1 MSWLPSPP
9 SFFHPRNVYF
19 LRQQIIHEP
28 PPPAVEE
35 SSVGAAPSLL
45 GLLHDM
51 MHEKKSRLREFSSTI
66 VQSHPLTPLGFNNSS
81 AQMGVNS
88 LKKNIR
94 IPTFGL
100 FFLIYFILEF

>member
-9 SFFHPRNVYF
+9 FFFHPRNVYF

-45 GLLHDM
+45 GLLLDM

-88 LKKNIR
+88 LKKK
-94 IPTFGL
+94 TLESWL
-100 FFLIYFILEF
+100 FIYFILEF